1 MKQARLAASVVAVSF
16 LVRATAIAETD
27 PKIVRAWKA
36 KCASCHGQTGKGD
49 TPQGQEMKLTDMT
62 SAAFKAKKDADLKDA
77 ILNGIKVDRGGT
89 AVVMSPYKDELTPE
103 QADALV
109 AYVRTFGVKKAKKA
123 KKSHV
128 PDAGVVAPAPPPQ
141 R

>member
-1 MKQARLAASVVAVSF
+1 
-16 LVRATAIAETD
+16 
-27 PKIVRAWKA
+27 
-36 KCASCHGQTGKGD
+36 
-49 TPQGQEMKLTDMT
+49 MKLTDMT
-62 SAAFKAKKDADLKDA
+62 SAAFKAKKDAELKDA

-89 AVVMSPYKDELTPE
+89 TVVMSPYKDELTPE

-123 KKSHV
+123 KKKRV
-128 PDAGVVAPAPPPQ
+128 PDAGVIAPAPTPV